1 MDANLRTTG
10 KKAAG
15 MANNIADAETPRV
28 LLVDDSKTI
37 RLRTESILNQYGCH
51 TITAVDGFDALCKI
65 GAANPHLVLM
75 DGMMPRLD
83 GFQACA
89 LIRHSEKYAALPVVL
104 VSSNDGLLEKTKAE
118 LVGAQR
124 YIVKPFRRED
134 ILQALRDFL
143 PQVCVQEIDQTVE
156 LGVEHRAG

>member
-1 MDANLRTTG
+1 MDAD
-10 KKAAG
+10 
-15 MANNIADAETPRV
+15 IPRV

-37 RLRTESILNQYGCH
+37 RQSTESILNLYGCH
-51 TITAVDGFDALCKI
+51 TITAIDGFDALCKI

-83 GFQACA
+83 GFQTCA
-89 LIRHSEKYAALPVVL
+89 LIRHSEKYSTLPVVL
-104 VSSNDGLLEKTKAE
+104 VSSKDGLLEKTKAE

-134 ILQALRDFL
+134 ILQALRDFVPL
-143 PQVCVQEIDQTVE
+143 FRGQEVDQNVDC
-156 LGVEHRAG
+156 GVEQREEG